1 MTNNFKIIMRIL
13 YIIDIPFLE
22 ESGVFQKVLNQTKYW
37 KTKKNIEIFSLYNG
51 TFFKGENYASVGEVK
66 KSSKLDTYLRLFKN
80 TKILYNE
87 LNKSSFDII
96 YSRYLLFTP
105 FLYRIL
111 KKNTF
116 IIEINGDEYVEY
128 KNRSSLTFLYY
139 YFTRRLIEKN
149 INGAVFISN
158 ELRSIYDKRLR
169 KKSVVIANGLEIK
182 EPNKNKKFNKNKI
195 VFIGSKHHYWNGLEK
210 VFYIAD
216 KMKKLELHFIG
227 IDGLSTDNIIY
238 HGRLNERES
247 SKIIESSSLA
257 ICSLALYKQG
267 LTEASPLK
275 SRLYLSL
282 GVPILYGYDDT
293 DLSGEEKFSMKIP
306 NNEDQIDIDKFSK
319 FLDYINSNR
328 QLVRNEIA
336 EINKTILANKN
347 KELKRLKFFK
357 ECMVL

>member
-1 MTNNFKIIMRIL
+1 MKIL
-13 YIIDIPFLE
+13 YIIDIPYLK

-37 KTKKNIEIFSLYNG
+37 KTKENDFQIFSIHTG
-51 TFFKGENYASVGEVK
+51 TFFDGSNY
-66 KSSKLDTYLRLFKN
+66 SSKNKFKKTNKFETYLRLLKN
-80 TKILYNE
+80 SKVLYHYLNE
-87 LNKSSFDII
+87 ISFDVI

-105 FLYRIL
+105 YLNKIFKKETIIL
-111 KKNTF
+111 
-116 IIEINGDEYVEY
+116 EINGDEYVQY
-128 KNRSSLTFLYY
+128 KNRSRLTFLYY

-158 ELRSIYDKRLR
+158 ELRRIYNKRLG
-169 KKSVVIANGLEIK
+169 KNSVIIANGLELKDII
-182 EPNKNKKFNKNKI
+182 KNKEFKKNKI
-195 VFIGSKHHYWNGLEK
+195 VFIGSKHHYWTGLEK
-210 VFYIAD
+210 VFYLAN
-216 KMKKLELHFIG
+216 KMKKLEFHFIG
-227 IDGLSTDNIIY
+227 IDGLSTNNIVY
-238 HGRLNERES
+238 HGRLNESKS

-257 ICSLALYKQG
+257 ICSLALYKGG

-293 DLSGEEKFSMKIP
+293 DLSGEEKFFMKIP

-336 EINKTILANKN
+336 EINKTILTNKN
-347 KELKRLKFFK
+347 KELNRLKFFK